1 MSSTTKGGIRWR
13 AVLLGWVAA
22 FVSGF
27 VVTPLLEA
35 LYGLFA
41 EPPTWRGQFSSS
53 IVVLSLLA
61 GFLAYLVGGY
71 VAASQARG
79 SGGKNG
85 AMTAVLGL
93 VAGLLLAGAL
103 VASGVIFSAG
113 VALPPAG
120 FGLNVDA
127 LLAGGLLFLTNLF
140 GGYVGGK
147 LGEPSPAAKR
157 YPNRPG
163 A

>member
-1 MSSTTKGGIRWR
+1 MIFTVSSTTKGGIRWR

-22 FVSGF
+22 FLAGF
-27 VVTPLLEA
+27 VVTPLLRA
-35 LYGLFA
+35 LYGLLA
-41 EPPTWRGQFSSS
+41 EPPVWRGQFALS
-53 IVVLSLLA
+53 IVVVSLLA

-85 AMTAVLGL
+85 ATTAVLGL
-93 VAGLLLAGAL
+93 VLGLLLAGVLA
-103 VASGVIFSAG
+103 ASGVVFSAG

-120 FGLNVDA
+120 FGLTRDA
-127 LLAGGLLFLTNLF
+127 LLAGGLLFLANLF

-147 LGEPSPAAKR
+147 LGEPTPAAKSH
-157 YPNRPG
+157 P
-163 A
+163 